1 MKGVLPALPGE
12 MPTIKDWEDHMTT
25 AFPEVRLK
33 QYLEMRGADGGP
45 WGNLCALPAFWVGSS
60 MTIKP
65 WPRQKP
71 ILLTGQLTKWRC
83 FETRFPK
90 KPFRRPFGMAV
101 CEVAIDVLE
110 IAKGGLRRRA
120 RLDHS
125 GNDETSFLNPLTEI
139 ARTGV
144 CPAETLLASFNGEWG
159 GKVEPAFEA
168 LIY

>member
-1 MKGVLPALPGE
+1 MAEAEAYIADWSIDEMEMLRNAVPKTALQ
-12 MPTIKDWEDHMTT
+12 T
-25 AFPEVRLK
+25 
-33 QYLEMRGADGGP
+33 
-45 WGNLCALPAFWVGSS
+45 
-60 MTIKP
+60 
-65 WPRQKP
+65 
-71 ILLTGQLTKWRC
+71 
-83 FETRFPK
+83 
-90 KPFRRPFGMAV
+90 PFRDGSMQ
-101 CEVAIDVLE
+101 EVATDILE

>member
-1 MKGVLPALPGE
+1 MVLCKPVCF
-12 MPTIKDWEDHMTT
+12 TRFW
-25 AFPEVRLK
+25 VRLF
-33 QYLEMRGADGGP
+33 YDDPSLGRA
-45 WGNLCALPAFWVGSS
+45 
-60 MTIKP
+60 
-65 WPRQKP
+65 KP

-83 FETRFPK
+83 FETVPESAK
-90 KPFRRPFGMAV
+90 TPFRDGSLQ
-101 CEVAIDVLE
+101 VAIDVLE